1 MKIEFD
7 PAKSEKNARLRGLPF
22 HLVEEF
28 DWETAI
34 FWEDVRFPYAETRFT
49 ALGFIGGRLHVV
61 CFTPVA
67 NAARVISFR
76 KANIREVRRYEKEK
90 ASN

>member
-34 FWEDVRFPYAETRFT
+34 FWEDVRFPYAETRFI

-61 CFTPVA
+61 VSYRSETPQ
-67 NAARVISFR
+67 
-76 KANIREVRRYEKEK
+76 E
-90 ASN
+90 

>member
-22 HLVEEF
+22 QLVEEF

-34 FWEDVRFPYAETRFT
+34 FWEDVRFRYAETRFI

-67 NAARVISFR
+67 DAARVISFR
-76 KANIREVRRYEKEK
+76 KANAREVRRYEKEK
-90 ASN
+90 TSN